1 MAVFML
7 THLMREHESFPTGDP
22 AVPLDHSSTYLF
34 LLAGAREGGNTETLT
49 RAARRVPRTRQDKS
63 VTLGCLLRWITSG
76 VIGPNGQRVRLEG
89 QVRHLVLAVGCDKNR
104 ATWSGVRG
112 IASPIGR
119 GTDPKAAI
127 GYQELSEMKWV
138 RGECRETDAELEMDI
153 SEVRCTMLV

>member
-1 MAVFML
+1 MRWSRGQTNRKYEAVLIACDFGGMPRARGVFHEQHA
-7 THLMREHESFPTGDP
+7 TGREAS
-22 AVPLDHSSTYLF
+22 
-34 LLAGAREGGNTETLT
+34 
-49 RAARRVPRTRQDKS
+49 RRTIAS
-63 VTLGCLLRWITSG
+63 
-76 VIGPNGQRVRLEG
+76 
-89 QVRHLVLAVGCDKNR
+89 RHLALAVGCDKNR